1 MNETTLTGT
10 THDLEGKT
18 ALVTG
23 ASRGI
28 GQAIALDLARQGATL
43 LCVATRLESLTDTM
57 QKLSEMGAT
66 VENGRSRALAADLGD
81 PESVQALLD
90 GILGKTDPS
99 QKVQVDILVNN
110 AGVTRDNLLM
120 RMSEADFDDVL
131 AVNLKGPFL
140 LCKGL
145 ARSMMKARSGRIV
158 NITSVVG
165 MTGNA
170 GQANYAA
177 SKAGLVGFT
186 KSLARELAGRGITA
200 NLVAPGF
207 IETDMTSDIPEVNKK
222 ELAGQI
228 PLGRF
233 GSAADVAGAVSFLVG
248 PAGGYLTGQILVVD
262 GGMSM

>member
-1 MNETTLTGT
+1 MTQTSST
-10 THDLEGKT
+10 LEGKT

-28 GQAIALDLARQGATL
+28 GQAIALDLARQGANL

-57 QKLSEMGAT
+57 QKLADLGAT
-66 VENGRSRALAADLGD
+66 PENERARALAADLGD
-81 PESVQALLD
+81 PASVQALLD
-90 GILGKTDPS
+90 EILGN
-99 QKVQVDILVNN
+99 KVQVDILVNN

-120 RMSEADFDDVL
+120 RMSEEDFDTVL

-165 MTGNA
+165 LTGNA

-207 IETDMTSDIPEVNKK
+207 IETDMTADIPEVNKK
-222 ELAGQI
+222 ELTGQI
-228 PLGRF
+228 PLGRL
-233 GSAADVAGAVSFLVG
+233 GSVSDIAGAVSFLVG
-248 PAGGYLTGQILVVD
+248 PAGGYVTGQILVVD

>member
-1 MNETTLTGT
+1 MSQVDSTLQ
-10 THDLEGKT
+10 GKT

-28 GQAIALDLARQGATL
+28 GQAIALDLARQGANL
-43 LCVATRLESLTDTM
+43 LCLATRIESLTETM

-66 VENGRSRALAADLGD
+66 VENGRARALAIQLGD
-81 PESVQALLD
+81 PESVQKLLD
-90 GILGKTDPS
+90 EILGKNDPS

-120 RMSEADFDDVL
+120 RMSEEDFDEVL

-165 MTGNA
+165 ITGNA

-186 KSLARELAGRGITA
+186 KSLARELSGRGITA

-207 IETDMTSDIPEVNKK
+207 IDTDMTAEIPEVNRK
-222 ELAGQI
+222 ELAAQI

-233 GSAADVAGAVSFLVG
+233 GSAADIAGAVSFLVG
-248 PAGGYLTGQILVVD
+248 PSGSYITGQIIVVD